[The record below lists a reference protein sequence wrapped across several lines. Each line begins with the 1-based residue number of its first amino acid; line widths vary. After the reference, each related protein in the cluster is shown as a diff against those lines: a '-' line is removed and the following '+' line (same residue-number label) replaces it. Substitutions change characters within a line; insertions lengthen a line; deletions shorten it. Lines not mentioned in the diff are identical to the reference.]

1 MSCDTSSPKAKGNA
15 HSSHILPS
23 PIHRKSPARNPA
35 LTTQTTGPMPHPE
48 NPFALTYVVSLLHA
62 LPLLFRV
69 ERPPT
74 VEKGGVIQPLSL
86 LELTEISREYLAMH
100 PHGRIP
106 IPMPLNPVYV
116 HQHRSTMYAALHTLP
131 IDSRYIDM
139 ASTLI
144 SATYPFHFGWNHH
157 EPFPIS
163 HITPIRPTPVLR
175 STSLTETYHYSQFND
190 GVIIHRGNT
199 HHVYNDKSYLPTRAQ
214 DQSDN
219 PSDHPFGWTMGIE
232 AYCQQ
237 HNHHPDCTDPIRR
250 SFIEREFVAHT
261 INDPNSLAV
270 LDEYLRVIHSN
281 TIGHK
286 LQWLRSSP
294 HPVNDDVH
302 ERLELTRLYSEI
314 DHQNGRAFH
323 TRNGLRI
330 TIPEE
335 RWINWRTFSP
345 PSQKEFTRV
354 AWAQLTQ
361 FDKLAL
367 MHGLTEGKLDDRPI
381 YLDFDN
387 DAKHDKFWGTE
398 LNTVRQYYVE
408 LISRTGVF
416 HYYNQYVMQDLAYNN
431 EPLHLPLTYNWE
443 TQGRPA
449 YLFLPYSHLML
460 KWDSKLNKWEYETH
474 GEDSLSSCS
483 FCSRSSHAASSCD
496 IPSLAEP
503 IDEFELE
510 DGEVME

>member
-1 MSCDTSSPKAKGNA
+1 
-15 HSSHILPS
+15 
-23 PIHRKSPARNPA
+23 
-35 LTTQTTGPMPHPE
+35 MPHPE